1 MRRKLTL
8 IAATVALGALLVT
21 GATLAWFTSTDT
33 ATNTVT
39 VGNVDIKIDEAT
51 KDDNGHY
58 TEGEGIVWDGNM
70 TPGQVLSKE
79 PRIVNIGENTAWV
92 RASVEIQ
99 YLKDGKPFTPDLDKV
114 EAPVINYDKEKW
126 TVSEDGKYYYYND
139 PLKAGEPTNELF
151 TTVTIPNSWSNKGD
165 KDSAENMADVTVNV
179 IVHADAIQYDNNNG
193 NGVVEAFTNFKA
205 E

>member
-1 MRRKLTL
+1 MKRKLTL

-39 VGNVDIKIDEAT
+39 VGNVDIKIDELSH
-51 KDDNGHY
+51 DDNSHY
-58 TEGEGIVWDGNM
+58 TEGEGIVWNGNM

-79 PRIVNIGENTAWV
+79 PRIVNIGDNTAWV

-99 YLKDGKPFTPDLDKV
+99 YIKDGKPFTPNAKV

-126 TVSEDGKYYYYND
+126 TVSEDGKYYYFKE

-151 TTVTIPNSWSNKGD
+151 TTVTIPDSWSNQGAD
-165 KDSAENMADVTVNV
+165 DENMAKVTIKV
-179 IVHADAIQYDNNNG
+179 IVHADAVQYDNNNKD
-193 NGVVEAFTNFKA
+193 GVIAAFTNFKA